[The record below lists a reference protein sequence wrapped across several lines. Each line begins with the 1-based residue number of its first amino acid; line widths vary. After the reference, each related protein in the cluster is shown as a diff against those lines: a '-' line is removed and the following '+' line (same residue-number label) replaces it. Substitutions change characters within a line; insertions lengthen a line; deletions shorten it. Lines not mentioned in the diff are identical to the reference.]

1 MKSSPSYFTLAGT
14 QVKVQGGTGWL
25 QHYERA
31 VEVHPTYAPAHY
43 NLGAQVGA
51 AAPAAVGD
59 WLLLRAR
66 VARLVKKKGVAAV
79 PLKIDLLGMRRTQ
92 SLWSRWK
99 L

>member
-1 MKSSPSYFTLAGT
+1 MCHSKPSHSRPSQSKSSPLYFTLAGT

-43 NLGAQVGA
+43 NLGARVGA

-66 VARLVKKKGVAAV
+66 VARLVKKGSFSCSA
-79 PLKIDLLGMRRTQ
+79 
-92 SLWSRWK
+92 
-99 L
+99 